1 MYMLFKTLT
10 NKLLRK
16 LATELGILIQQANT
30 SIAYKTLPQFGNQP
44 RNIRIDLPRRIIN
57 SQYMFFG
64 DNVWLGPGSLLIAS
78 TRYPG
83 PSMQNPELKL
93 SLQHFSPKIEIGN
106 RVTSTADLQIAAYSE
121 VIIEDDVLFASNVH
135 IEDASHGYLTATIPY
150 KYQPIS
156 NIAPVIIKH
165 GCWIGQ
171 NVVILPG
178 VTIGEC
184 SIIGANS
191 VVTSS
196 IPERCIAVGAPARVI
211 KQWDDIMH
219 RWVATTDSFANTH
232 RMER

>member
-1 MYMLFKTLT
+1 MLLKPLV
-10 NKLLRK
+10 NKLVRK
-16 LATELGILIQQANT
+16 LAAELGILIEQANT
-30 SIAYKTLPQFGNQP
+30 RIAYKTLPEFANHPQH
-44 RNIRIDLPRRIIN
+44 IRIALPRRIIN
-57 SQYMFFG
+57 AQYMFFG
-64 DNVWLGPGSLLIAS
+64 DNVWLGPGSLLLAS
-78 TRYPG
+78 TRYPTA
-83 PSMQNPELKL
+83 PMQNPELQL

-106 RVTSTADLQIAAYSE
+106 RVTSTADLQIAAYRE

-135 IEDASHGYLTATIPY
+135 IEDASHGYLTGTVPY

-156 NIAPVIIKH
+156 NIAPVLIKR

-191 VVTSS
+191 VVTTS

-211 KQWDDIMH
+211 KRWDDIMH
-219 RWVATTDSFANTH
+219 RWIATTDSFAHTH
-232 RMER
+232 RRDG

>member
-1 MYMLFKTLT
+1 MHFKTLV
-10 NKLLRK
+10 NKLVRK
-16 LATELGILIQQANT
+16 LAIELGILIQQANT
-30 SIAYKTLPQFGNQP
+30 SIAYKTLPKFGNHPQ
-44 RNIRIDLPRRIIN
+44 NTRIDFPRRIVN
-57 SQYMFFG
+57 AQYMFLG

-78 TRYPG
+78 TQYPG
-83 PSMQNPELKL
+83 PSMQNAELKI

-106 RVTSTADLQIAAYSE
+106 RVTSTADLQIAAYRE
-121 VIIEDDVLFASNVH
+121 IIIEDDVLFASNVH

-156 NIAPVIIKH
+156 NIAPVVIKR

-191 VVTSS
+191 VVTTS
-196 IPERCIAVGAPARVI
+196 IRERCIAVGAPARVI
-211 KQWDDIMH
+211 KQWDPIMD
-219 RWVATTDSFANTH
+219 RWVATTDSFTNTH
-232 RMER
+232 RIER

>member
-1 MYMLFKTLT
+1 MHFKTLV
-10 NKLLRK
+10 NKLVRK
-16 LATELGILIQQANT
+16 LAAELGILIQQANT
-30 SIAYKTLPQFGNQP
+30 HIAYKTLPTFGNHPQ
-44 RNIRIDLPRRIIN
+44 NIRIDLPRRIIN
-57 SQYMFFG
+57 AQYMFLG
-64 DNVWLGPGSLLIAS
+64 DNVWLGPGSFLIAS

-83 PSMQNPELKL
+83 PAIQNPELKL
-93 SLQHFSPKIEIGN
+93 SLQQFSPKIEIGH
-106 RVTSTADLQIAAYSE
+106 RVTSTADLQIAAYRE

-156 NIAPVIIKH
+156 NIAPVLIKR

-191 VVTSS
+191 VVTTS
-196 IPERCIAVGAPARVI
+196 IPDRCIAVGAPARVI
-211 KQWDDIMH
+211 KQWDDIMD
-219 RWVATTDSFANTH
+219 RWIATTESFANTH
-232 RMER
+232 RVKE

>member
-1 MYMLFKTLT
+1 MLFRTFVD
-10 NKLLRK
+10 KLGRK
-16 LATELGILIQQANT
+16 LAIELGILIQEANT
-30 SIAYKTLPQFGNQP
+30 HIAYKTLPKFANHP
-44 RNIRIDLPRRIIN
+44 KKTRIDLPRRIIN
-57 SQYMFFG
+57 AQFMFLG
-64 DNVWLGPGSLLIAS
+64 DNVWLGPGSFLIAS
-78 TRYPG
+78 TRYPTS
-83 PSMQNPELKL
+83 PMQNPELEL

-106 RVTSTADLQIAAYSE
+106 RVTSTADLQIAAHRE

-156 NIAPVIIKH
+156 NIAPVRIKR

-191 VVTSS
+191 VVTTS

-211 KQWDDIMH
+211 KRWDDIMQ
-219 RWVATTDSFANTH
+219 RWVVTTGSFANTY
-232 RMER
+232 RMET

>member
-1 MYMLFKTLT
+1 MHFKTLV
-10 NKLLRK
+10 NKLVRK
-16 LATELGILIQQANT
+16 LAVELGILIQQANT
-30 SIAYKTLPQFGNQP
+30 RIADKTLPKFGNHPQ
-44 RNIRIDLPRRIIN
+44 NIRIDLPRRIIN
-57 SQYMFFG
+57 AQYMFLG
-64 DNVWLGPGSLLIAS
+64 ENVWLGPGSLLLAA
-78 TRYPG
+78 TRYPT
-83 PSMQNPELKL
+83 PPMQNPELKL

-106 RVTSTADLQIAAYSE
+106 RVTSTADLQIAAHRE

-156 NIAPVIIKH
+156 NIAPVLIKR

-211 KQWDDIMH
+211 KQWDDSMH
-219 RWVATTDSFANTH
+219 RWITTTASFANTH
-232 RMER
+232 RAEE

>member
-1 MYMLFKTLT
+1 MLFKTLV
-10 NKLLRK
+10 NRLVRK
-16 LATELGILIQQANT
+16 LAVELGILIQHANT
-30 SIAYKTLPQFGNQP
+30 RIAYKMLPQFGNHP

-57 SQYMFFG
+57 PQYMFFG
-64 DNVWLGPGSLLIAS
+64 DNVWLGPGSFLIAA

-83 PSMQNPELKL
+83 PSMQNPELNL
-93 SLQHFSPKIEIGN
+93 SLQYFSPKIEIGN
-106 RVTSTADLQIAAYSE
+106 RVTSTADLQIAAYCE

-150 KYQPIS
+150 KYQSIS
-156 NIAPVIIKH
+156 NIAPILIKR

-191 VVTSS
+191 VVTTS
-196 IPERCIAVGAPARVI
+196 IPERSIAVGAPARVI

-219 RWVATTDSFANTH
+219 RWIAPTDSFANTH
-232 RMER
+232 RMEG